1 MQESFSL
8 YETFRMKSN
17 SRATFTQMFLN
28 YTTLCSIHTLK
39 YYEKSSTNEGFF
51 CILGG
56 ILKVFSKILESLT
69 SKIDVIV
76 CL

>member
-1 MQESFSL
+1 
-8 YETFRMKSN
+8 MKSN

-51 CILGG
+51 CILGT
-56 ILKVFSKILESLT
+56 ILKSFKGINSKIT
-69 SKIDVIV
+69 SNTDEDV

>member
-1 MQESFSL
+1 MCE
-8 YETFRMKSN
+8 
-17 SRATFTQMFLN
+17 LN
-28 YTTLCSIHTLK
+28 GVQV
-39 YYEKSSTNEGFF
+39 TNEGFF

-76 CL
+76 CLQSLSFPKGFEYMCFDCVWGIEPKF